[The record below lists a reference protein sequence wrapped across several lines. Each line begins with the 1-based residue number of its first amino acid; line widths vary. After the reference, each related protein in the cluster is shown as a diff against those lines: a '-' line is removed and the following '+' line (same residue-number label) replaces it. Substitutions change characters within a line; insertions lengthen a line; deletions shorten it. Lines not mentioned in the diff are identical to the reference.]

1 MKELQI
7 KLSFQYFA
15 MILLF
20 SEIKSKKIC
29 KTGKEDITFQLFHVI
44 ARGESNFK
52 KNFVLRK
59 LKCAWFE

>member
-15 MILLF
+15 MILLI

-29 KTGKEDITFQLFHVI
+29 KTGKEDITFQLFHVN

-52 KNFVLRK
+52 KNFV
-59 LKCAWFE
+59 